1 MAHQWSR
8 SLKDIEAERQKRLIA
23 NQYPMETNTQ
33 SILYSPDP
41 EDFKPDCLYDVY
53 IEDPYQGGYS
63 MIEGHIAMSYYDL
76 LFNII
81 AGGEW
86 NMRVFRHDKS
96 NLKETMPP
104 EDKCLFFLATRQ
116 GEMS

>member
-8 SLKDIEAERQKRLIA
+8 SLKDIEKEREQKLIA

-33 SILYSPDP
+33 SILFSSKA
-41 EDFKPDCLYDVY
+41 EDFRPDCIYDVY
-53 IEDPYQGGYS
+53 LEDPYQGGYDL
-63 MIEGHIAMSYYDL
+63 IESHTAMPYHEV

-86 NMRVFRHDKS
+86 NMMVYHHDKS
-96 NLKETMPP
+96 NPKDRLPPKE
-104 EDKCLFFLATRQ
+104 KCLVFLATRQ
-116 GEMS
+116 GEMG

>member
-33 SILYSPDP
+33 SILYSPNP
-41 EDFKPDCLYDVY
+41 EDFRPDCLYDVY
-53 IEDPYQGGYS
+53 LEDPYQKGYDLMES
-63 MIEGHIAMSYYDL
+63 HTAMPYHEL
-76 LFNII
+76 LFNLI

-86 NMRVFRHDKS
+86 NMRVFHHDKS
-96 NLKETMPP
+96 NLKDTMPP
-104 EDKCLFFLATRQ
+104 AEKCLFFLATRQ
-116 GEMS
+116 GEMG